1 MRIGFI
7 GGLSRSVRRM
17 EEDAARAG
25 YDLEVHDGN
34 VAGRGSEAVRRVVS
48 RADVVVIATDLNSH
62 RGALTAKSEALRL
75 GKPYLMI
82 RGCSFAKLLGL
93 LESVRRGVAA

>member
-7 GGLSRSVRRM
+7 GGLSRSVRKL
-17 EEDAARAG
+17 EEEASRAG

-34 VAGRGSEAVRRVVS
+34 AGGRGSDAVRRVVS

-62 RGALTAKSEALRL
+62 RGVHTAKAEAVRL
-75 GKPYLMI
+75 GKPYLMV
-82 RGCSFAKLLGL
+82 RGCSFARLEGL
-93 LESVRRGVAA
+93 LRTVVAHAA